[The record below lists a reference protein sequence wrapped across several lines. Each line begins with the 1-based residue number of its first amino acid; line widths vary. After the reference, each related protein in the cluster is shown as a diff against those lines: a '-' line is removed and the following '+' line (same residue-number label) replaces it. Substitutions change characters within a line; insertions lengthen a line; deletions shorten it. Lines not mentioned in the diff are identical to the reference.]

1 VRLAVSRATRTQ
13 LALLAVPVV
22 AIAQSTP
29 DSSRVRVGGFVDAYF
44 AYDFSRPPT
53 TDRSYTTQ
61 AARHSEANVNLA
73 FIDATLTGARVRGR
87 LAIQYGTSV
96 QANYAGEPARGA
108 ISGPAVSRFLQ
119 EAFAGVHATRT
130 LWIDGGIMLAP
141 FGAESWISRD
151 NWTYTRS
158 LIADNSPYY
167 EAGVRATWQAAAK
180 VEAQLHVL
188 NGWQNISETNEDKAL
203 AIRLQWTPAPRL
215 VFAYDNFVGN
225 EMPDSLTSRLR
236 VFQEIIA
243 RADLNDRT
251 SAAIA
256 FDWGSQRRT
265 TTGSDRWHGFA
276 ALARYRLH
284 PDISLGARVEGYS
297 DAQQVIVKTGR
308 PPGMRATGASINVDA
323 QLDPRLVWRTEL
335 RLLRDRNRIFPS
347 RTEPSGVTNA
357 TALAVV
363 SIALTL

>member
-1 VRLAVSRATRTQ
+1 MRLALSRAGRQ
-13 LALLAVPVV
+13 LALLAFPLV
-22 AIAQSTP
+22 AFAQSTP

-44 AYDFSRPPT
+44 AYDFSRPPA

-73 FIDATLTGARVRGR
+73 FIDATLTGTRVRGR

-96 QANYAGEPARGA
+96 QANYASEPAHGA

-119 EAFAGVHATRT
+119 EAFAGYRATRT

-167 EAGVRATWQAAAK
+167 EAGVRATWQATSN

-203 AIRLQWTPAPRL
+203 AVRLQWTPAPRL
-215 VFAYDNFVGN
+215 VLAYDNFLGN
-225 EMPDSLTSRLR
+225 EIPDSLPSRLR
-236 VFQEIIA
+236 VFHELVA
-243 RADLNDRT
+243 RADLNAGL

-256 FDWGSQRRT
+256 LDWGSQRRI
-265 TTGSDRWHGFA
+265 TTGSDTWRGFA
-276 ALARYRLH
+276 ALARYRLRR
-284 PDISLGARVEGYS
+284 DVSLGARVEGYS

-308 PPGMRATGASINVDA
+308 PTGLKTSGASLNVDA

-335 RLLRDRNRIFPS
+335 RFLTDRNRIFPS
-347 RTEPSGVTNA
+347 RIEPSGFS
-357 TALAVV
+357 TAAVAAVV
-363 SIALTL
+363 SIALTF